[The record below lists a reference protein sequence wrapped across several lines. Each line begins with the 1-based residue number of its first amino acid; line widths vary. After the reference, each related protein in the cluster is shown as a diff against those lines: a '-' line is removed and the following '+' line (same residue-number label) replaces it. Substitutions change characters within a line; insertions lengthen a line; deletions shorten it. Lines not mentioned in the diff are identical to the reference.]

1 MTSAISV
8 WYAKRCAVFRKAK
21 RFSQCRKRMPCGLPS
36 QYSPP
41 TGVPMKIVCLALAL
55 MLSFLTSC
63 GTGSSGTL
71 SGSWVFNLATSDSFV
86 QATAN
91 LNESG
96 NQITGQGTVN
106 QSSCGTSGTVSGNVQ
121 GEALTLQLTEANL
134 GLALT
139 GTANQAFTSASGT
152 YEVTGGSCL
161 PAGETGTWS
170 AAFQ

>member
-1 MTSAISV
+1 
-8 WYAKRCAVFRKAK
+8 
-21 RFSQCRKRMPCGLPS
+21 
-36 QYSPP
+36 
-41 TGVPMKIVCLALAL
+41 MKIVRIALGL
-55 MLSFLTSC
+55 TLCFLTSC
-63 GTGSSGTL
+63 STGSSGSL
-71 SGSWVFNLATSDSFV
+71 SGSWVFTLATSDSFI

-96 NQITGQGTVN
+96 NQITGQGTVSE
-106 QSSCGTSGTVSGNVQ
+106 SSCGTSGTVSGNVQ
-121 GEALTLQLTEANL
+121 GEALTIQLTEANL

-161 PAGETGTWS
+161 PAGETGSWS